1 VNDIKVEYHPNS
13 GIPTSVEHLHEY
25 RQRRLGERQQLPDQP
40 WKPFRTRGDF
50 EFAEIALD
58 AALNKAQT
66 NALISLIHHCISV
79 PTSFTLS
86 NHAELCQLWEQTSN
100 KLTVVSPLL

>member
-1 VNDIKVEYHPNS
+1 MNDIKVEYHPNS

-25 RQRRLGERQQLPDQP
+25 RQRRLGERQQLADQP

-58 AALNKAQT
+58 AALNERVNQPHP
-66 NALISLIHHCISV
+66 SLYQRPDFLYPQQPCRTM
-79 PTSFTLS
+79 P
-86 NHAELCQLWEQTSN
+86 
-100 KLTVVSPLL
+100 VVGTDI